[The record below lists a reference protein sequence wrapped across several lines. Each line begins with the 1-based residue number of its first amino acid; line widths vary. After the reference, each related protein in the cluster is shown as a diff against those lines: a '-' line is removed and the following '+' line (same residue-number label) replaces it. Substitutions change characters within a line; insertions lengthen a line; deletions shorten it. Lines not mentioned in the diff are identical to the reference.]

1 MSEADNVRNVV
12 IVGSGPAGYTASI
25 YAARA
30 GLAPVCV
37 EGFAPGG
44 QLMITTD
51 IENFPGFGEPIG
63 GPELMARMR
72 AQAER
77 VGTEI
82 VSDMAQSVDLSSR
95 PFKVVTTGSGELEAR
110 ALIIATGAE
119 ARWLEIDSELKYKG
133 RGVSACATCD
143 GFFFKGKKV
152 AVIGGGDTACEEALY
167 LTNHA
172 SEVLLVHRRDELRAS
187 KIMGERALGHQ
198 KIKPLWNRVVD
209 EYLGDKSGLTGVR
222 LKDPRSGETEEV
234 ALDGVFVAI
243 GHTPNTEFLGG
254 QLELDGNGYIV
265 TEKGTTRT
273 SVRGV
278 FAAGDV
284 QDAVYRQ
291 AVTAAGTGCMAAI
304 EAARFLEEQ
313 GG

>member
-1 MSEADNVRNVV
+1 MSRSNEVRNMVV
-12 IVGSGPAGYTASI
+12 IGSGPAGYTASI

-30 GLAPVCV
+30 GLEPVCI
-37 EGFAPGG
+37 EGLAPGG
-44 QLMITTD
+44 QLMITTE
-51 IENFPGFGEPIG
+51 IENFPGFEDPVG

-82 VSDMAQSVDLSSR
+82 VSDMARSVDLSSR
-95 PFKVVTTGSGELEAR
+95 PFGVTTAAGGQILAQTV
-110 ALIIATGAE
+110 IIATGAE
-119 ARWLEIDSELKYKG
+119 ARWLEIDSEAAYKG

-143 GFFFKGKKV
+143 GFFFKDKKV
-152 AVIGGGDTACEEALY
+152 AVVGGGDTACEEALY

-172 SEVLLVHRRDELRAS
+172 SEVLLIHRRDQLRAS
-187 KIMGERALGHQ
+187 KIMGERALGHV
-198 KIKPLWNRVVD
+198 KIEPRWHRVVD
-209 EYLGDKSGLTGVR
+209 EYLGDASGLTGVR
-222 LKDPRSGETEEV
+222 LRDPRSGETEEIE
-234 ALDGVFVAI
+234 LDGVFVAI
-243 GHTPNTEFLGG
+243 GHTPNTGFLGD
-254 QLELDGNGYIV
+254 QLELDENGYIV

-273 SVRGV
+273 SVPGV

-284 QDAVYRQ
+284 QDAIYRQ

-304 EAARFLEEQ
+304 EAARFFEEE